1 MQYVCM
7 YICMYV
13 YIYNMLTHVT
23 YKSTWGSN
31 HQKSPADGFSQRK
44 SAPCLAGQKD
54 WLRSLSILRT
64 LVPGKLL
71 LQHHQQVAS
80 SASRAKHFDKSTPWE
95 PVKARADRCW
105 WRSWISHDHRY
116 SAGAVEKTHFWWTKQ
131 VDRWDSTWPH
141 KHLNGFMVST
151 YGGGVRENVGDLA
164 PTSSNFNMLKIIVS
178 SIGMISGGFTFS
190 VSWMF
195 IPPKHSPAECGTGNQ
210 HLLEAV
216 WKW

>member
-1 MQYVCM
+1 
-7 YICMYV
+7 
-13 YIYNMLTHVT
+13 MLTHVT

-54 WLRSLSILRT
+54 RLRSLSILRT

-116 SAGAVEKTHFWWTKQ
+116 SAGAVEKTHFWWTPKQ
-131 VDRWDSTWPH
+131 VDRWDSTWPT
-141 KHLNGFMVST
+141 NIWMVSW
-151 YGGGVRENVGDLA
+151 YQHMVVGFVKTWGIW
-164 PTSSNFNMLKIIVS
+164 P
-178 SIGMISGGFTFS
+178 
-190 VSWMF
+190 
-195 IPPKHSPAECGTGNQ
+195 Q
-210 HLLEAV
+210 HQAILIC
-216 WKW
+216 WKSLSQAWDDCWG